1 MILRYSYV
9 LQKLVEEYVCFQ
21 RQTSWNLT
29 RSAQSAWEDEC
40 PFPQVFYVE
49 AISNPKLEV
58 GDLKGVAAFSKEH
71 SLTSVIDATFT
82 PPVNFRPA
90 AIGFNIVLHSA
101 TKYYNGHS
109 DIVAGVVAGSR
120 ENIAKVLAFSFMQ

>member
-1 MILRYSYV
+1 M
-9 LQKLVEEYVCFQ
+9 
-21 RQTSWNLT
+21 
-29 RSAQSAWEDEC
+29 
-40 PFPQVFYVE
+40 QVFYVE

-58 GDLKGVAAFSKEH
+58 GDLRAVAAFSREH
-71 SLTSVIDATFT
+71 YLTSVIDATFT

-90 AIGFNIVLHSA
+90 SIGFDIVLHSA

-120 ENIAKVLAFSFMQ
+120 ANIDKASTT